1 MHSVL
6 EPGEIYFKSSKRN
19 LKTPDGLEIDTVV
32 GDILITR
39 HPCKLP
45 TDVQKVC
52 AAVISWLKT
61 FFDSAIVEGGQ

>member
-1 MHSVL
+1 MYSIL

-19 LKTPDGLEIDTVV
+19 LKAPDGTEIDIVL

-52 AAVISWLKT
+52 DTVVSQLGT
-61 FFDSAIVEGGQ
+61 FFFDNVIVESS